1 MKYIAYAIA
10 AAAVMFA
17 CGCTGQDATKLAA
30 CQERVKNLSQVH
42 TEMAI
47 KLDQC
52 VERVM
57 SIEEDQ
63 KIDRHDPR
71 SFGL

>member
-1 MKYIAYAIA
+1 MKICLVILVVAVAI
-10 AAAVMFA
+10 FA
-17 CGCTGQDATKLAA
+17 CGCQPKEDPRLAA

-57 SIEEDQ
+57 GMEEDQ